1 MYRILIADDEE
12 QAREAIIRK
21 IDWKTIGFS
30 IVGSAEN
37 GLDALERAERLHPDV
52 VMTDIK
58 MPFMDGL
65 QLGEKLHETMP
76 AVKLIIFSGF
86 DEFEY
91 AQQAIKINA
100 AEYILKPV
108 DADELTET
116 LKKIK
121 MQIDYEVAERR
132 NVEVL
137 KRHYEESLPAMRE
150 QFLIRL
156 ITGRVTEDELEGN
169 APQFHINLQAE
180 SWAVVLLRVE
190 RKEKTARV
198 LEGQAKL
205 VPILLRCTAE
215 EELKPYF
222 SFMDFIIENCVAFLV
237 EVRVSDGVL
246 PLVSRVNQV
255 CRSARR
261 ILGTKVMAGVST
273 VTLHLSQLQ
282 QQYQEARS
290 ALEYSAVMGGD
301 QAICIADV
309 EPDTSIR
316 VEFDEQDTN
325 EIINAVKLA
334 NRQEISDKLNAV
346 FDRFHSVVLPLEQ
359 YQIFLLEMMTA
370 LLKVLHAYK
379 IDETEIFGK
388 NFSVIQAISQLH
400 SPQDMQHWCTEI
412 CMKISSNIERERV
425 NSTRILAQNAEQYIH
440 EHYTNPNLSVEE
452 LCDHLHVSP
461 AYFSTVF
468 KRESGRSFVS
478 YLTDVRMQKA
488 EELLNVT
495 NDKTYLI
502 AQKVG
507 YTEPNYFSYVFKKK
521 FGISPSKYRNQ
532 K

>member
-58 MPFMDGL
+58 MRFMDGL

-222 SFMDFIIENCVAFLV
+222 SFMDFIIENCVAF
-237 EVRVSDGVL
+237 
-246 PLVSRVNQV
+246 
-255 CRSARR
+255 
-261 ILGTKVMAGVST
+261 
-273 VTLHLSQLQ
+273 
-282 QQYQEARS
+282 
-290 ALEYSAVMGGD
+290 
-301 QAICIADV
+301 
-309 EPDTSIR
+309 
-316 VEFDEQDTN
+316 
-325 EIINAVKLA
+325 
-334 NRQEISDKLNAV
+334 
-346 FDRFHSVVLPLEQ
+346 
-359 YQIFLLEMMTA
+359 
-370 LLKVLHAYK
+370 
-379 IDETEIFGK
+379 
-388 NFSVIQAISQLH
+388 
-400 SPQDMQHWCTEI
+400 
-412 CMKISSNIERERV
+412 
-425 NSTRILAQNAEQYIH
+425 
-440 EHYTNPNLSVEE
+440 
-452 LCDHLHVSP
+452 
-461 AYFSTVF
+461 
-468 KRESGRSFVS
+468 
-478 YLTDVRMQKA
+478 
-488 EELLNVT
+488 
-495 NDKTYLI
+495 
-502 AQKVG
+502 
-507 YTEPNYFSYVFKKK
+507 
-521 FGISPSKYRNQ
+521 
-532 K
+532 